1 MRLFLDANVV
11 FSAAHN
17 PAGNARALFMLAG
30 LGHCALL
37 ASRYAIEEAS
47 RNIALKFPDCGP
59 ELTVLISRL
68 VVVPEPSTTLVK
80 DVCAAGLPEKDAPI
94 LAAAIASRAEVLV
107 TGDRRHFGAF
117 YGATLQGVLILPPAE
132 GLNRV
137 LDQTVPKP

>member
-17 PAGNARALFMLAG
+17 PAGNARALFRLAG
-30 LGHCALL
+30 VGHCALV

-59 ELTVLISRL
+59 ELTALISRL
-68 VVVPEPSTTLVK
+68 VVVPEPSTTLVN
-80 DVCAAGLPEKDAPI
+80 DVCAAGLPEEDAPI
-94 LAAAIASRAEVLV
+94 LAAAIASRAEALV

-132 GLNRV
+132 ALNRL
-137 LDQTVPKP
+137 LDQIVPKP